1 MLIQDKVTWDADIDK
16 RLALMSTLGID
27 CVSLELPDT
36 PRGNPLMDLS
46 TPESATA
53 FFKAAKAKV
62 ASYKMD
68 LRTVLATSG
77 FAEIK
82 RGTLGTPGRD
92 EKIAHLQNVLRAM
105 GAADIPIMAYNFKL
119 LVSKHLR
126 SAPTQGR
133 GEAAY
138 ISFDY
143 DAYLKNPAPA
153 LDAPVSEAQMWSN
166 IGYCLKAVIPVAEQ
180 SGVRLALHPDDP
192 PMPKGLPPLAGAAHI
207 VSTFDDYQ
215 RIFELVPSRSNG
227 MLFCQGCVTEM
238 KGVDVYD
245 AIRYMGSKDKI
256 VMVHFRN
263 VRGEFPKFEET
274 FVDNGDVD
282 MFRAMQ
288 AYRDIGFKGPFSL
301 DHSPMFPG
309 AEIANQAFVV
319 GYMRALMQV
328 VYR

>member
-1 MLIQDKVTWDADIDK
+1 MLIQDKVTWDADLDN

-36 PRGNPLMDLS
+36 PRGNPLMDL
-46 TPESATA
+46 TTLESATA
-53 FFKAAKAKV
+53 FFNAAKAKV
-62 ASYKMD
+62 AAHKMD

-82 RGTLGTPGRD
+82 RGSAGRD

-105 GAADIPIMAYNFKL
+105 GAAGIPIMAYNFKL
-119 LVSKHLR
+119 LLSKLLR

-133 GEAAY
+133 GTASY

-143 DAYLKNPAPA
+143 EAYLRNPAPA
-153 LDAPVSEAQMWSN
+153 LDEPVSEARAWQN
-166 IGYCLKAVIPVAEQ
+166 IEYFLKAVVPTAEQ
-180 SGVRLALHPDDP
+180 NSVRLALHPDDP

-207 VSTFDDYQ
+207 VSDFDDYQ
-215 RIFELVPSRSNG
+215 RIFDLAPSRSNG

-238 KGVDVYD
+238 QGVDVYD
-245 AIRYMGSKDKI
+245 AIRHMGSKDKI

-263 VRGEFPKFEET
+263 VRGEFPRFEET

-301 DHSPMFPG
+301 DHSPVFPG
-309 AEIANQAFVV
+309 CEAANQAFVV
-319 GYMRALMQV
+319 GYLRALIQT

>member
-1 MLIQDKVTWDADIDK
+1 MQIQDKVTWDQDIDQ

-36 PRGNPLMDLS
+36 PSGNPLMDLS
-46 TPESATA
+46 TPESAIA
-53 FFKAAKAKV
+53 FFKSAKARV
-62 ASYKMD
+62 AAHKMA

-82 RGTLGTPGRD
+82 RGIAGRD
-92 EKIAHLQNVLRAM
+92 EKIAHLQNVLCAM
-105 GAADIPIMAYNFKL
+105 GAARIPIMAYNFKL

-126 SAPTQGR
+126 SAPTPGR
-133 GEAAY
+133 GAANY

-143 DAYLKNPAPA
+143 GAYLKNPAPA
-153 LDAPVSEAQMWSN
+153 LDEPVSEARMWGN
-166 IGYCLKAVIPVAEQ
+166 IEYFLKAVIPAAEQ
-180 SGVRLALHPDDP
+180 HGVRLALHPDDP

-215 RIFELVPSRSNG
+215 RIFDLAPSRSNG

-238 KGVDVYD
+238 QGVNVYD
-245 AIRYMGSKDKI
+245 AIRHMGSKDKI

-282 MFRAMQ
+282 MYRAMQ

-309 AEIANQAFVV
+309 SEIANQAFVV
-319 GYMRALMQV
+319 GYLRALIQA

>member
-1 MLIQDKVTWDADIDK
+1 MLIQDKVTWDAGIGN
-16 RLALMSTLGID
+16 RLGLMSTLGID

-46 TPESATA
+46 TLESATA
-53 FFKAAKAKV
+53 FFKAAKARV
-62 ASYKMD
+62 AAHNMD

-77 FAEIK
+77 FAEVK
-82 RGTLGTPGRD
+82 RGIAGRD

-105 GAADIPIMAYNFKL
+105 GAAGIPIMAYNFKL
-119 LVSKHLR
+119 LVSKNLR
-126 SAPTQGR
+126 SAPTPGR
-133 GEAAY
+133 GTAHY

-153 LDAPVSEAQMWSN
+153 LEEPVSEARMWDN
-166 IGYCLKAVIPVAEQ
+166 IAYFLKAVIPVAEQ

-207 VSTFDDYQ
+207 VSDFDDYQ
-215 RIFELVPSRSNG
+215 RIFDLAPSHSNG

-238 KGVDVYD
+238 QGVDVYE
-245 AIRYMGSKDKI
+245 AIRHMGSKDKI

-263 VRGEFPKFEET
+263 VRGEFPRFEET

-309 AEIANQAFVV
+309 SEIANQAFVV
-319 GYMRALMQV
+319 GYMRALIQA